1 MDRPQE
7 LRYGRV
13 DAHSNLIK
21 AQTEMRREENAT
33 RMIINQ
39 TINGANPPPT
49 RMGHSPEGRVLG
61 RDADRGNCSFPKRNL
76 RSAPS
81 AGVAEA

>member
-81 AGVAEA
+81 AGAAEA